1 MQALESKDEM
11 TRALYWLDDVVRDL
25 RHAIRSLSRSAGFT
39 ATVILILALGI
50 GANTAMFS
58 IIYGVLLRPLPYPD
72 ADTIVS
78 VGESSS
84 FLGSIPGTFLSNRSL
99 PLLQENAGSFEQIA
113 AYQELRRERD
123 GVALRGAS
131 VSPAL
136 FPLLRARPY
145 LGRLFLEE
153 EARIGAP
160 RIALLSH
167 RAWTNHFA
175 ADPNIVGTSVDL
187 DNNAHLV
194 VGVLAEGFHFPTP
207 DSDFWLPYTVE
218 RPGPSAADGGGIA
231 ARSPAVVFRAIG
243 RLRPGVSA
251 EQAEAE
257 ARSILQ
263 ENSGGLLR
271 VFDGSNV
278 RVAPLLEEMVGEYRP
293 ALLILTA
300 VTVIALLV
308 ACMNAAGL
316 LVARGAARRRML
328 AISAALGADRGR
340 LVRQLLT
347 ESVMLSVAGGLV
359 GLGAAAVLLRA
370 VPALAPGDVARLD
383 EVGINGAVFAFA
395 SGLSI
400 GVGLLCGAGT
410 AFQWSQLHLV
420 RTLNDASAPS
430 AGSSGLLRAHRVR
443 AALSTAQIALAVA
456 LLIGAGLLVRSLV
469 QLLTFDRGFDPT
481 NVITAV
487 VTNPMGVPQHER
499 GGRMAE
505 LRALHQQLHERLSD
519 EVTARLQPL
528 ADIEAV
534 GVSRH
539 VPFGPNVPS
548 SSQLRPAGTP
558 VPSDSNEMVRTA
570 LQVVSPGYFDA
581 LRFRLRAGRTLTPQD
596 GRDGRRVMV
605 ANETLARE
613 LFGDEP
619 AAGRQVTLG
628 QGEPWEI
635 VGVVGD
641 IVYGGLDLTGERQAE
656 AYFAFAQ
663 ATERIFGFGSGVRV
677 SVRTASGSLAVI
689 PFLREAI
696 TAANPQATIG
706 DVRTMEARL
715 LNAVALPRLY
725 AFFVGALAALV
736 LILAAVGVYGLLSYT
751 VAQRER
757 EIGIRMALGAGGARI
772 VRLVLGQGAVLVGV
786 GTLVGVVAA
795 LAGSRALESLLY
807 GIEAD
812 DPLTFLLAPLV
823 PAAVALVACWLPARR
838 ATSIDPMSALR
849 FE

>member
-1 MQALESKDEM
+1 M
-11 TRALYWLDDVVRDL
+11 TRALYWLDDVARDL

-58 IIYGVLLRPLPYPD
+58 TIYGVLLRPLPYPD
-72 ADTIVS
+72 ADAIVS
-78 VGESSS
+78 VGEPSS
-84 FLGSIPGTFLSNRSL
+84 FLGSISGTFLSNRSL
-99 PLLQENAGSFEQIA
+99 PLLQENADSFEQIA

-123 GVALRGAS
+123 GVTLRGAS

-145 LGRLFLEE
+145 LGRLFLVE

-187 DNNAHLV
+187 GSNVHLV

-207 DSDFWLPYTVE
+207 ESDFWLPYTVE
-218 RPGPSAADGGGIA
+218 RPGASAADGGIA
-231 ARSPAVVFRAIG
+231 ARSSVVVFRAIG

-263 ENSGGLLR
+263 ENSGRLSR
-271 VFDGSNV
+271 VFNGSDV
-278 RVAPLLEEMVGEYRP
+278 RVVPLLEEMVGEYRP
-293 ALLILTA
+293 ALLILTV
-300 VTVIALLV
+300 VTVISLLV

-316 LVARGAARRRML
+316 LLARGAARRRML
-328 AISAALGADRGR
+328 AISAALGAGRGR

-347 ESVMLSVAGGLV
+347 ESVVLSLAGGLL
-359 GLGAAAVLLRA
+359 GLVAAAVFLRA
-370 VPALAPGDVARLD
+370 VPVLVPGDVARLD

-395 SGLSI
+395 AGLSI
-400 GVGLLCGAGT
+400 VVGLLCGAGT

-420 RTLNDASAPS
+420 RTLNDATAQS

-443 AALSTAQIALAVA
+443 AALSTAQIALGVT

-481 NVITAV
+481 NVITVV
-487 VTNPMGVPQHER
+487 VTNPIGMPQYEMGARQS
-499 GGRMAE
+499 E
-505 LRALHQQLHERLSD
+505 LRASHQQLHERLSD
-519 EVTARLQPL
+519 EVLARLQPL

-539 VPFGPNVPS
+539 VPFGRNVPS

-558 VPSDSNEMVRTA
+558 VPSDPNEMVRTS
-570 LQVVSPGYFDA
+570 LQIASPGFLDT
-581 LRFRLRAGRTLTPQD
+581 LRFRLIDGRTLGPQD
-596 GRDGRRVMV
+596 GRDSQRALV

-613 LFGDEP
+613 LFGHQP
-619 AAGRQVTLG
+619 AVGRLVALG
-628 QGEPWEI
+628 VGQPWAMGQPWAI

-656 AYFAFAQ
+656 AYFPLAQ
-663 ATERIFGFGSGVRV
+663 ATEPIFGFSSGVRV
-677 SVRTASGSLAVI
+677 SVRTTSGSLAVV

-706 DVRTMEARL
+706 EVTTMEARL
-715 LNAVALPRLY
+715 LNAVAWPRVY
-725 AFFVGALAALV
+725 AFFVGALAALI

-772 VRLVLGQGAVLVGV
+772 VRLVLGQGAVLVGA

-807 GIEAD
+807 GVEAD

-823 PAAVALVACWLPARR
+823 LVAVALVACWLPARR
-838 ATSIDPMSALR
+838 ATSVDPMSALR

>member
-1 MQALESKDEM
+1 M
-11 TRALYWLDDVVRDL
+11 TRALYWLDDLGRDL
-25 RHAIRSLSRSAGFT
+25 RHAIRGLSRSAGFT
-39 ATVILILALGI
+39 ATVMLILALGI

-58 IIYGVLLRPLPYPD
+58 IVYGALLRPLPYPD
-72 ADTIVS
+72 ADAIVS
-78 VGESSS
+78 VGEPSS
-84 FLGSIPGTFLSNRSL
+84 FLGSISGTFLTNRSL
-99 PLLQENAGSFEQIA
+99 PLLQENADSFDQIA
-113 AYQELRRERD
+113 AYQELRGERD
-123 GVALRGAS
+123 GVTLRGAS

-187 DNNAHLV
+187 GSNVHLV

-207 DSDFWLPYTVE
+207 ESDFWLPYIVE
-218 RPGPSAADGGGIA
+218 RPGASAADGGIA
-231 ARSPAVVFRAIG
+231 ARSSVVVFRAIG
-243 RLRPGVSA
+243 RLWPGVSA

-263 ENSGGLLR
+263 ENSGRLSR
-271 VFDGSNV
+271 VFNGSDV
-278 RVAPLLEEMVGEYRP
+278 RVVPLLEEMVGEYRP

-300 VTVIALLV
+300 VTAISLLV

-316 LVARGAARRRML
+316 LLARGAARRRML
-328 AISAALGADRGR
+328 AISAALGAGRGR

-347 ESVMLSVAGGLV
+347 ESVVLSLAGGLL
-359 GLGAAAVLLRA
+359 GLVAAAVFLRA
-370 VPALAPGDVARLD
+370 VPVLVPGDVARLD
-383 EVGINGAVFAFA
+383 EVGINGAGFAFA
-395 SGLSI
+395 AGLSI
-400 GVGLLCGAGT
+400 VVGLLCGAGT
-410 AFQWSQLHLV
+410 AFQGSQLHLV
-420 RTLNDASAPS
+420 RTLNDATAQS

-443 AALSTAQIALAVA
+443 AALSTAQIALGVT
-456 LLIGAGLLVRSLV
+456 LLIGAGLLVRSFV

-481 NVITAV
+481 NVITVV
-487 VTNPMGVPQHER
+487 VTNPIGMPQYEMGAR
-499 GGRMAE
+499 KSE
-505 LRALHQQLHERLSD
+505 LRASHQQLHERLSD
-519 EVTARLQPL
+519 EVLARLQPL

-539 VPFGPNVPS
+539 VPFGRNMPS

-558 VPSDSNEMVRTA
+558 VPSDPNEMVRTS
-570 LQVVSPGYFDA
+570 LQIASPGFLET
-581 LRFRLRAGRTLTPQD
+581 LRFRLIDGRTLGPQD
-596 GRDGRRVMV
+596 GRDSQRVLV

-613 LFGDEP
+613 LFGQEP
-619 AAGRQVTLG
+619 AVGRQVTLG
-628 QGEPWEI
+628 VGQPWEI
-635 VGVVGD
+635 VGVVAD
-641 IVYGGLDLTGERQAE
+641 IVYGGLDLTGEREAE
-656 AYFAFAQ
+656 AYFPLAQ
-663 ATERIFGFGSGVRV
+663 ATEPMFGFRSGVEV
-677 SVRTASGSLAVI
+677 SVRTASGSLAVV

-696 TAANPQATIG
+696 MEANPQATIG
-706 DVRTMEARL
+706 EVTTMEARL
-715 LNAVALPRLY
+715 LNSVAWPRVY

-772 VRLVLGQGAVLVGV
+772 VRLVLGQGAVLVGA

-795 LAGSRALESLLY
+795 LAGSRTLESLLY
-807 GIEAD
+807 GVDAN

-823 PAAVALVACWLPARR
+823 LVAVALVACWLPARR
-838 ATSIDPMSALR
+838 ATSVDPMRALR

>member
-1 MQALESKDEM
+1 M
-11 TRALYWLDDVVRDL
+11 TRALYWLYDAARDL

-39 ATVILILALGI
+39 ATVILILALGT

-72 ADTIVS
+72 ADAIVS
-78 VGESSS
+78 VGEPSG
-84 FLGSIPGTFLSNRSL
+84 FLGNISGTFLSNRSL
-99 PLLQENAGSFEQIA
+99 PLLQDNADSFEQIA
-113 AYQELRRERD
+113 AYRELRRERD
-123 GVALRGAS
+123 GITLRGAS
-131 VSPAL
+131 VSPTL
-136 FPLLRARPY
+136 FPLLRARPH
-145 LGRLFLEE
+145 LGRLFLDED
-153 EARIGAP
+153 ARIGAP

-175 ADPNIVGTSVDL
+175 ADPNIVGTSVNL

-194 VGVLAEGFHFPTP
+194 VGVLADGFHFPTP

-218 RPGPSAADGGGIA
+218 PPGASPADGGIA
-231 ARSPAVVFRAIG
+231 ARSPLVVFRAIG
-243 RLRPGVSA
+243 RLRPSVSA

-263 ENSGGLLR
+263 ENSSRLSR
-271 VFDGSNV
+271 VFDGRDV
-278 RVAPLLEEMVGEYRP
+278 RVVPLLEEMVGEYRP
-293 ALLILTA
+293 ALLILTV
-300 VTVIALLV
+300 VTVISLLV

-316 LVARGAARRRML
+316 LLARGAARRRML
-328 AISAALGADRGR
+328 AISAALGAGRGR

-347 ESVMLSVAGGLV
+347 ESLVLSLAAGLLGLV
-359 GLGAAAVLLRA
+359 AAALCLRA
-370 VPALAPGDVARLD
+370 VPLLVPGDIARLD

-395 SGLSI
+395 AGLSI
-400 GVGLLCGAGT
+400 LVGLLCGAGT

-420 RTLNDASAPS
+420 RTLNDATAQS
-430 AGSSGLLRAHRVR
+430 AGSSGLLRAHRAR
-443 AALSTAQIALAVA
+443 AALSTAQIALGVT
-456 LLIGAGLLVRSLV
+456 LLIGAGLLVRSFM
-469 QLLTFDRGFDPT
+469 QLLSFDRGFDPT
-481 NVITAV
+481 NVITVV
-487 VTNPMGVPQHER
+487 VTNPIGMPQYE
-499 GGRMAE
+499 MATRQSE
-505 LRALHQQLHERLSD
+505 LQASHQQLQERLSD
-519 EVTARLQPL
+519 EVVARLQPL

-539 VPFGPNVPS
+539 LPFGRNTPS
-548 SSQLRPAGTP
+548 STQLRPAGTP
-558 VPSDSNEMVRTA
+558 VPSDPNEMVRTS
-570 LQVVSPGYFDA
+570 LQIASPGFLDA
-581 LRFRLRAGRTLTPQD
+581 LRFRLIDGRTLGPQD
-596 GRDGRRVMV
+596 GRDGQRALV

-613 LFGDEP
+613 LFGREP
-619 AAGRQVTLG
+619 AVGRQVTLG
-628 QGEPWEI
+628 VGQPWEI

-656 AYFAFAQ
+656 AYFPLAQ
-663 ATERIFGFGSGVRV
+663 ATESIFGFSSGVRV
-677 SVRTASGSLAVI
+677 SVRTASGSMAVV

-706 DVRTMEARL
+706 EVTTMEARL
-715 LNAVALPRLY
+715 LNAVAWPRVY
-725 AFFVGALAALV
+725 AFFVGALATLV

-757 EIGIRMALGAGGARI
+757 EIGIRMALGAAGAQI

-786 GTLVGVVAA
+786 GILVGVVAA

-812 DPLTFLLAPLV
+812 DPLTFLLAPLLL
-823 PAAVALVACWLPARR
+823 AAIALVACWLPARR
-838 ATSIDPMSALR
+838 ATNVDPMSALR

>member
-1 MQALESKDEM
+1 M
-11 TRALYWLDDVVRDL
+11 TRVLYWLDDVARDL

-50 GANTAMFS
+50 GANTTMFS

-72 ADTIVS
+72 ADAIVS
-78 VGESSS
+78 VGEPSS
-84 FLGSIPGTFLSNRSL
+84 FLGSISGTFLSNRSL
-99 PLLQENAGSFEQIA
+99 PLLQENADSFEQIA
-113 AYQELRRERD
+113 AYQELRGERD
-123 GVALRGAS
+123 GVTLRGAS

-136 FPLLRARPY
+136 FPLLRARPH

-187 DNNAHLV
+187 DSNVHLV

-207 DSDFWLPYTVE
+207 ESDFWLPYIVE
-218 RPGPSAADGGGIA
+218 RPGASAADGGIA
-231 ARSPAVVFRAIG
+231 ARSSVVVFRAIG

-263 ENSGGLLR
+263 ENSGRLSR
-271 VFDGSNV
+271 VFDGSDV
-278 RVAPLLEEMVGEYRP
+278 RVVPLLEEMVGEYRP
-293 ALLILTA
+293 ALLILTV
-300 VTVIALLV
+300 VTVISLLV

-316 LVARGAARRRML
+316 LLARGAARRRML
-328 AISAALGADRGR
+328 AISAALGAGRGR

-347 ESVMLSVAGGLV
+347 ESVVLSLAGGLL
-359 GLGAAAVLLRA
+359 GLGATAVLMRA

-395 SGLSI
+395 AGLSI
-400 GVGLLCGAGT
+400 VVGLLCGAGT

-420 RTLNDASAPS
+420 RTLNDATAQS

-443 AALSTAQIALAVA
+443 AALSTAQIALGVT

-481 NVITAV
+481 NVITVV
-487 VTNPMGVPQHER
+487 VTNPIGMPQYEMGVRKSEL
-499 GGRMAE
+499 MAS
-505 LRALHQQLHERLSD
+505 HQQLHERLSD
-519 EVTARLQPL
+519 EVLARLQPL

-539 VPFGPNVPS
+539 VPFGRNVPS

-558 VPSDSNEMVRTA
+558 VPSDSNEMVRTS
-570 LQVVSPGYFDA
+570 LQIASPGFLDT
-581 LRFRLRAGRTLTPQD
+581 LRFHLIDGRTLGPQD
-596 GRDGRRVMV
+596 GRDSQRALV

-613 LFGDEP
+613 LFGHQP
-619 AAGRQVTLG
+619 AVGRLVTLG
-628 QGEPWEI
+628 VGQPWAMGQPWAI

-656 AYFAFAQ
+656 AYFPLAQ
-663 ATERIFGFGSGVRV
+663 ATEPIFGFSSGVRV
-677 SVRTASGSLAVI
+677 SVRTTSGSLAVV

-696 TAANPQATIG
+696 TAANPQATISE
-706 DVRTMEARL
+706 VTTMEARL
-715 LNAVALPRLY
+715 LNAVAWPRVY

-772 VRLVLGQGAVLVGV
+772 VRLVLWQGAVLVGA

-807 GIEAD
+807 GVEAD

-823 PAAVALVACWLPARR
+823 LVAVALVACWLPARR
-838 ATSIDPMSALR
+838 ATSVDPMSALR